1 MVIVHLVYRRFPL
14 MFFRTNDYDLLATN
28 TREKTP
34 KEAEKYYLVF
44 KKKWKQLAGGTCAHL
59 YISQFD
65 STG

>member
-1 MVIVHLVYRRFPL
+1 